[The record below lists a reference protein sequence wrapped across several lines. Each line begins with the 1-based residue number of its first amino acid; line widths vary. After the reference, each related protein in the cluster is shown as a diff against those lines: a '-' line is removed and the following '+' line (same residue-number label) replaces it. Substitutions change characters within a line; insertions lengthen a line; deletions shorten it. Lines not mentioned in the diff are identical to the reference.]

1 MYIWREDDWPQFR
14 WDAQAL
20 LMPLAEARHKQGHL
34 LGQMQRL
41 GFDLQCEAELRATTE
56 DVIKTSE
63 IEGERLDMASVRSS
77 VARRL
82 GLPDGGL
89 LPPDR
94 KVDGIVEMMLDAL
107 RNHATP
113 LSSQRLFGWHAALF
127 PTGWS
132 GLHKI
137 TIGDWRTDSAGP
149 MQVVSGPIERPKVHY
164 EAPPANRVGS
174 EIEQFLAW
182 FNQTPPMDGLLRSG
196 IAHLWFVTIHPFDDG
211 NGRIAR
217 TIADL
222 ALAQME
228 GTGQRFYSMSAQIQR
243 ERSHY
248 YEILERTQRGSLDIT
263 AWLSWFVQ
271 CYGRAI
277 DAAEVAA
284 QGVLGKAEFWRRFT
298 SEPMSARQ
306 KAVLNRFMDGFEGN
320 LSAKKWAA
328 IGKCS
333 VDTAQRDINDLL
345 ERGILVRNPGGSKR
359 TSYSVAGMPPV
370 TDPNF
375 ANS

>member
-82 GLPDGGL
+82 GLPDGGV

-94 KVDGIVEMMLDAL
+94 KIDGIVEMMLDAL
-107 RNHATP
+107 RNHASP
-113 LSSQRLFGWHAALF
+113 LAQQRLFGWHAALF

-174 EIEQFLAW
+174 EIGQFLAW

-243 ERSHY
+243 ERSQY

-306 KAVLNRFMDGFEGN
+306 KSVLNRFMDGFEGN

-345 ERGILVRNPGGSKR
+345 KRGILVRNPGGSKR

-370 TDPNF
+370 TDPNS
-375 ANS
+375 ASS